1 MKTLRTSH
9 IVVAILIFLCGVSV
23 LNAQSLTKL
32 SLNKDTFN
40 VGDTWKVKYSTTANP
55 SHNANY
61 KVELYYTCVGTQYVT
76 KNTFSLVN
84 RQDVSSSFSGNIAV
98 ISKGNSV
105 SGLPKSISSKIKLVL
120 YKMDSDGDYQEID
133 SKSLSFNV
141 KR

>member
-1 MKTLRTSH
+1 MKTLRTNQ
-9 IVVAILIFLCGVSV
+9 IVVAMLILLCGVSV

-40 VGDTWKVKYSTTANP
+40 VGDTWSVKYSTSAN
-55 SHNANY
+55 SSYKANY
-61 KVELYYTCVGTQYVT
+61 KVEIYYTCVGTQYVT
-76 KNTFSLVN
+76 KNIFTLAN

-105 SGLPKSISSKIKLVL
+105 SGLPKNISSKIKLVL
-120 YKMDSDGDYQEID
+120 YKMDGDGDYQEID
-133 SKSLSFNV
+133 SKSVSFTV